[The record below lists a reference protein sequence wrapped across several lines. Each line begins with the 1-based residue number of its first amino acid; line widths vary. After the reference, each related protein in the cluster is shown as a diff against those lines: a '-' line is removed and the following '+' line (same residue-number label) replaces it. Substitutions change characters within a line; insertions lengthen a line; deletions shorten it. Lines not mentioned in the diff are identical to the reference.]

1 MITQKYNLTDIHRIL
16 IGDVPAVFFI
26 EVIIRT
32 VLIYFIL
39 IVAIRLMGK
48 RMALQLNVTEMTAMV
63 ALAAA
68 IGVPIQAPDRGILP
82 AVVIAIVVVI
92 SERVITRI
100 IMRNKKNE
108 TRFQGDMN
116 VLVEDS
122 VLNYSCIKNVNMS
135 RSLVL
140 QQLRGRGIDHLG
152 KVKRLYMETSGAFSI
167 VEQNEIKPGLSVIPE
182 NDDNYWSD
190 ENRQKNVCVCSNCGL
205 RRDTPAKNDQDCENC
220 GENRWEPAVL

>member
-1 MITQKYNLTDIHRIL
+1 MVTQKYNLGDLHRIL

-32 VLIYFIL
+32 VLIYLLL

-82 AVVIAIVVVI
+82 AAVIALVVVV

-100 IMRNKKNE
+100 IMNNKKEE

-116 VLVEDS
+116 VLVEES
-122 VLNYSCIKNVNMS
+122 TLNFPCIKDVGMS

-140 QQLRGRGIDHLG
+140 QQLRARGIDHLG

-167 VEQNEIKPGLSVIPE
+167 VEQKDIKPGLSVIPE
-182 NDDNYWSD
+182 HDEDYWTD
-190 ENRQKNVCVCSNCGL
+190 ANRRKDVCVCSNCGL
-205 RRDTPAKNDQDCENC
+205 RRDTPVKDDQDCENC
-220 GENRWEPAVL
+220 GENHWEEAVI

>member
-1 MITQKYNLTDIHRIL
+1 MNQPEYHLVDLHRIL
-16 IGDVPAVFFI
+16 IGEVPPVFFI

-32 VLIYFIL
+32 ILIYFLL
-39 IVAIRLMGK
+39 IVSIRLMGK

-82 AVVIAIVVVI
+82 AVVIAIVVVLT
-92 SERVITRI
+92 ERIVTRI
-100 IMRNKKNE
+100 IMNNKTAE
-108 TRFQGDMN
+108 TKFQGDMN

-122 VLNYSCIKNVNMS
+122 MLNYSCIKNVSMS

-140 QQLRGRGIDHLG
+140 QQLRIQGIDHLG

-167 VEQNEIKPGLSVIPE
+167 VEQREIKPGLSLIP
-182 NDDNYWSD
+182 DDDQNYWTD
-190 ENRQKNVCVCSNCGL
+190 ENRQKDVCVCSNCGL
-205 RRDTPAKNDQDCENC
+205 RRDTPAKNDLQCDNC
-220 GENRWEPAVL
+220 GENRWEAAVL

>member
-1 MITQKYNLTDIHRIL
+1 MVKEKYSLGDLHRIL

-32 VLIYFIL
+32 VLIYIIL
-39 IVAIRLMGK
+39 IVSIRLMGK

-82 AVVIAIVVVI
+82 AAVIAIVVVI

-100 IMRNKKNE
+100 IMNNKKAE

-116 VLVEDS
+116 VLVEES
-122 VLNYSCIKNVNMS
+122 ALNFTCIKDVGMS

-140 QQLRGRGIDHLG
+140 QQLRARGIDHLG

-167 VEQNEIKPGLSVIPE
+167 VEQKEIKPGLSVIPE
-182 NDDNYWSD
+182 HDQDYWKD
-190 ENRQKNVCVCSNCGL
+190 VNRREDVCVCSNCGL
-205 RRDTPAKNDQDCENC
+205 RRDTPAKNDLECENC
-220 GENRWEPAVL
+220 GKNQWEPAVL

>member
-1 MITQKYNLTDIHRIL
+1 MVNQKYNLQDLHRIL

-26 EVIIRT
+26 EVVIRT
-32 VLIYFIL
+32 ILIYIIL

-82 AVVIAIVVVI
+82 AAVIAIVVVV
-92 SERVITRI
+92 SERVITRM
-100 IMRNKKNE
+100 IMNNKKNE

-116 VLVEDS
+116 VLVEES
-122 VLNYSCIKNVNMS
+122 ALNFTCIKDVGMS
-135 RSLVL
+135 RNLVL
-140 QQLRGRGIDHLG
+140 QQLRARGIDHLG

-167 VEQNEIKPGLSVIPE
+167 VEQKEIKPGLSVIPIH
-182 NDDNYWSD
+182 DQDYWRD
-190 ENRQKNVCVCSNCGL
+190 ENRHEEVSVCSNCGL
-205 RRDTPAKNDQDCENC
+205 RRDTPAKDDHDCDNC
-220 GENRWEPAVL
+220 GENHWEAAVL